1 MTTPDAAAGA
11 ASPRL
16 QRILDTVE
24 RLGNKLPD
32 PAVLFVLLLAIVF
45 ACSWALSGTDFGLTD
60 PRNGQPLVVNN
71 LLDPKAFTAFMSSL
85 VTNFTSFPPLGVV
98 LVALLGIGV
107 AEASGFINAGLRA
120 VMSITAKQ
128 LLTPMLIAVAI
139 MSHAASDSG
148 YVLVIPLGGV
158 IFYAMGRHP
167 LAGIAAAFAGVSG
180 GFSATFL
187 PTSLEPLLTGIAQSA
202 VNILDSGHQLNT
214 LNNYYFTAA
223 SAILLIGVGWYLT
236 DRVVEPRLMRTVP
249 IDGDTSDLP
258 KLEKLSAV
266 ESRALWMATGSMV
279 LGLAALLAFAAT
291 PDSAWRSP
299 EGSMTAATAPLMR
312 SIVPLIFVFFLLPGI
327 VYGVMVG
334 SIKSHRDV
342 IAAMSKSMST
352 MSYYI
357 VLAFF
362 IAQFIAAF
370 SQSNLGVLL
379 ALEGAEFLKAA
390 GLPAKVTIVGLIFLT
405 ATINILIG
413 SASAKWALLAPV
425 FIPMFMQLGI
435 SPDLTQAAYRVG
447 DSTTNII
454 TPLMPYFPLVVVF
467 CQKYVKNTGVGTLVA
482 LMLPYSIT
490 FLLLWTVFLLG
501 YWWLGLPLGLG
512 ASYVYPPVAG

>member
-1 MTTPDAAAGA
+1 MTTSAAAAGA

-16 QRILDTVE
+16 QRILDTIE

-32 PAVLFVLLLAIVF
+32 PAVLFVLLLLIVF
-45 ACSWALSGTDFGLTD
+45 GCSWALSATDFGLTD
-60 PRNGQPLVVNN
+60 PRNGQPLVVKN
-71 LLDPKAFTAFMSSL
+71 LLEPATFTAFMSSL

-120 VMSITAKQ
+120 VMSITAKH

-202 VNILDSGHQLNT
+202 VNILDTGHQLNT

-223 SAILLIGVGWYLT
+223 SAILLISVGWYLT
-236 DRVVEPRLMRTVP
+236 DRVVEPRLNRTVP

-258 KLEKLSAV
+258 KLERLSPV
-266 ESRALWMATGSMV
+266 ESRALWVATGSMV
-279 LGLAALLAFAAT
+279 LGLAAVLAFAAT

-299 EGSMTAATAPLMR
+299 EGSMTASTAPLMR

-334 SIKSHRDV
+334 SIKTHRDV
-342 IAAMSKSMST
+342 IVAMSKSMST

-405 ATINILIG
+405 ATINLLVG

-435 SPDLTQAAYRVG
+435 SPDITQAAYRVG

-454 TPLMPYFPLVVVF
+454 TPLMPYFPLILTYAVRYAP
-467 CQKYVKNTGVGTLVA
+467 KTGIGTLVA
-482 LMLPYSIT
+482 LMLPYSIAFLIAWT
-490 FLLLWTVFLLG
+490 LMLMLWIWLGIPMGPGAGLLLTN
-501 YWWLGLPLGLG
+501 
-512 ASYVYPPVAG
+512 